1 VNGSQ
6 RVVQVAEGV
15 SGVPEWQHGEGGE
28 AQDTHENVSTRSKY
42 LPYRVCSLCSSARHV
57 RAEPQMDEARDHL
70 TERCLQLNDYHHDRI
85 TQLGIHQQQPESQEL
100 LPVAALL
107 FDPVVREGLASHSCA
122 AGLSQGHP
130 HIAHYHTTTYQ
141 QLPPPQRETL
151 HHAAQPLDGLGLHTK
166 LRVDDSSL
174 IAFRELHRLCALKV
188 EVCLRGWDAFRRGP
202 NRAAPSNTIIPLHTC
217 KLAAIPYEQLARH
230 QDRYSCGHSKKP
242 TMG

>member
-1 VNGSQ
+1 VRYYPHAAFTAILHRKRCPESPQRARVRTTRVLLCHSCTSTVVNGSQ

-151 HHAAQPLDGLGLHTK
+151 HHAAQPLSTG
-166 LRVDDSSL
+166 
-174 IAFRELHRLCALKV
+174 
-188 EVCLRGWDAFRRGP
+188 
-202 NRAAPSNTIIPLHTC
+202 
-217 KLAAIPYEQLARH
+217 
-230 QDRYSCGHSKKP
+230 
-242 TMG
+242 